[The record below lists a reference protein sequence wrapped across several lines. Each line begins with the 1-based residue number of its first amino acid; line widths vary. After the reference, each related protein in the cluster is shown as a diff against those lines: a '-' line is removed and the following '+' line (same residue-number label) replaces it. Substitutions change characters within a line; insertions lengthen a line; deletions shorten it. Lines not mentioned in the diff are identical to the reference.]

1 LRSLADREISR
12 KEVISLIRVRYLLFL
27 IAALGL
33 TAAASLQ
40 GKSAPVD
47 ILIQSTTDGFGE
59 LAPCG

>member
-1 LRSLADREISR
+1 MPSTPE
-12 KEVISLIRVRYLLFL
+12 EVIPLSRVRYLLFL
-27 IAALGL
+27 VVALLL

-47 ILIQSTTDGFGE
+47 FLLQSTTDVFGE